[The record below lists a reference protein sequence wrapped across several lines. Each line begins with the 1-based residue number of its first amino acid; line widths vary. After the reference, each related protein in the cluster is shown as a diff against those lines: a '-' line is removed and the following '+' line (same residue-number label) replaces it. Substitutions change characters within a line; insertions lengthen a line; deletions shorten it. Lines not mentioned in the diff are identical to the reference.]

1 MICDKIKLNVP
12 YENAGIQKQ
21 PYQPELH
28 TYLLDESNV
37 AQQRPAVII
46 CPGGGYG
53 FTSKREGEP
62 VALQYNAKGFQA
74 FVLWYSVAPDVWP
87 TALLELAYSLAY
99 VRSHAKEWGIHPDK
113 IIIEGFSAGGHLAA
127 SLATFWNR
135 EFVWKPLGVER
146 EMIKPNGAIL
156 SYPVITSGEYAHRGS
171 FENLLGDR
179 YEELLEFVSLEK
191 QVGKQ
196 NPPTFIWHTYT
207 DQAVPVENSL
217 FFVEALRKYQI
228 PVELH
233 IFPEGPH
240 GLSLANRE
248 TISEPGEKEYPA
260 VQSWMNLSCT
270 WILGL

>member
-1 MICDKIKLNVP
+1 MICEKIKLNVP
-12 YENAGIQKQ
+12 YEKAGIQKQ

-28 TYLLDESNV
+28 TYLLEPAHV
-37 AQQRPAVII
+37 PQQRPAVIV

-62 VALQYNAKGFQA
+62 VALQYNARGFQA

-87 TALLELAYSLAY
+87 TALLELAYTVAY
-99 VRSHAKEWGIHPDK
+99 VRSHANEWGINPDK

-135 EFVWKPLGVER
+135 DFVWKALGVEQ
-146 EMIKPNGAIL
+146 EMVKPNGAIL

-179 YEELLEFVSLEK
+179 YEELLDVVSLEK
-191 QVGKQ
+191 QVGNQ

-217 FFVEALRKYQI
+217 FLVEALRKHQI

-248 TISEPGEKEYPA
+248 TISALGEKEYTA
-260 VQSWMNLSCT
+260 VQPWMDLSCT